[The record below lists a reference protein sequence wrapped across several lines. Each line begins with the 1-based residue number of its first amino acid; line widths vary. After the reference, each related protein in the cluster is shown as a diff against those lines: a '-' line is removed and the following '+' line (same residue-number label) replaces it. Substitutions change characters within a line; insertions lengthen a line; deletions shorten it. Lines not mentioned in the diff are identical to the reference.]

1 MTPQS
6 VMAVVSLV
14 ASDDALI
21 TGRQLAILL
30 GVIII
35 TSLMLI
41 SARRKI
47 RESRNTPRA
56 YSRDLYA
63 RLKEEKTAIGNMQE
77 VMLELEQLARQI
89 HGQIDTRYAKLE
101 AVIRDADQRIETLSR
116 LTRTQDDAPVLDV
129 TVGIEQNEEHDPAT
143 DNAALPHAD
152 VHRLADAGLGVVQ
165 IAKETDRNV
174 GEVELILALRKTRT
188 RTDPLPAQPESDSP
202 AAPSVR

>member
-1 MTPQS
+1 
-6 VMAVVSLV
+6 MAIVSLV

-21 TGRQLAILL
+21 TGRQLAIILA
-30 GVIII
+30 VIII

-63 RLKEEKTAIGNMQE
+63 RIKEEKTAIGNMQE

-89 HGQIDTRYAKLE
+89 HGQVDTRYAKLE
-101 AVIRDADQRIETLSR
+101 AVIRDADKRIETLSR
-116 LTRTQDDAPVLDV
+116 LARTDDDSPALDV
-129 TVGIEQNEEHDPAT
+129 TVGIEQKEEHDPRSDDT
-143 DNAALPHAD
+143 ALPHSE

-188 RTDPLPAQPESDSP
+188 RTKPLPAQSEPDQP
-202 AAPSVR
+202 IAPSVR